1 MGIMCRRMGRNVGW
15 APYLILVSLSGR
27 ETFVL
32 MSLWSRM
39 HDFAVIASEPHE
51 LTSYSTVRS

>member
-51 LTSYSTVRS
+51 LTSYST